1 MQEQENKQSLY
12 EFIPILTFVISFF
25 IFEIFDWMV
34 ATKFILAVMLSLV
47 AFIIMMLELKQEKRI
62 KPIQAG
68 KLHFYTGLL
77 SFIAI
82 LIFFS
87 GFLHWYKMI
96 SNFSRTG
103 ILLGL
108 VLVYFIL
115 LFRSM
120 RFLSF
125 YNRTLESKDK

>member
-1 MQEQENKQSLY
+1 MQELENKQSLY

-34 ATKFILAVMLSLV
+34 ATKFILAVILSLA
-47 AFIIMMLELKQEKRI
+47 AFIIMMLELKQEKKI
-62 KPIQAG
+62 KPVQTG

-77 SFIAI
+77 SFMAL
-82 LIFFS
+82 LIFLS

-96 SNFSRTG
+96 SNFSRMG
-103 ILLGL
+103 VLLGL
-108 VLVYFIL
+108 VLIYFIL

-120 RFLSF
+120 RFLAF